1 MAWHEKQAMQEYLK
15 ELITG
20 SNLKRKEYG
29 TVMTSEANENGL
41 ELLSKTSWKAAL
53 SQPLC

>member
-41 ELLSKTSWKAAL
+41 ELVSKTSWKAAL